1 VVVFVTRN
9 GKRDPSVDLRMTRNI
24 GDLKVNEQAAKT
36 FRHSNK
42 KNNFRGFMA
51 TSERLQTSQ
60 TPLVKQIAEQI
71 LAFDSKSIPA
81 DVATH
86 AKTLILDSIGCALA
100 AREEQ
105 TFERALRTLEAI
117 GGNAECTIIGS
128 SRRMPVTSA
137 VMLNGILIRAL
148 DLNDA
153 YVGPGQMGHPSD
165 NIAVALSVGEKQVA
179 SGRDVLANVIAGYE
193 LYCRIQDIIVGRGP
207 WDHVTASA
215 LAAPAI
221 AGRLLKLDAD
231 QLANALA
238 LSAAHG
244 NTLSAV
250 RSGQLSNAK
259 AMANAFVAY
268 QGTLCSLLAAQGATG
283 PLSIFEG
290 KGGLGKAFLAGAD
303 LSLLMEPIRDHFRIS
318 DVSIKAYPCIGTAQ
332 SMVAAA
338 LEARTV
344 VADPLKEITQLEVL
358 MADTPFVR
366 GQVEDEDRRR
376 PTSRET
382 ADHSFYYLAAV
393 ALLDGEL
400 TEAQFEDGRWFEP
413 SVTALMERMTI
424 RTDASLNK
432 YTPESF
438 PSVLQI
444 VTATGES
451 RTVEVF
457 YPKGHP
463 KNRMSSVEVEG
474 KFHGCARGVLSEA
487 QQTKIISLVRDLEK
501 LNSVNELMSD
511 LAVSEA

>member
-1 VVVFVTRN
+1 
-9 GKRDPSVDLRMTRNI
+9 
-24 GDLKVNEQAAKT
+24 
-36 FRHSNK
+36 
-42 KNNFRGFMA
+42 MA
-51 TSERLQTSQ
+51 TSERSKTSK
-60 TPLVKQIAEQI
+60 TPLVKQIAERI
-71 LAFDSKSIPA
+71 LEFDSHSIPA
-81 DVATH
+81 EVATH

-100 AREEQ
+100 AHEEQ
-105 TFERALRTLEAI
+105 AFERTLQILEAI
-117 GGNAECTIIGS
+117 GGNAECAIIGS
-128 SRRMPVTSA
+128 KHRMPVTSA

-153 YVGPGQMGHPSD
+153 YIGPGQMGHPSD
-165 NIAVALSVGEKQVA
+165 NIAVALSVGEKQRSSGHDVVA
-179 SGRDVLANVIAGYE
+179 SVVAGYE
-193 LYCRIQDIIVGRGP
+193 LYCRIQDIIPGRGP

-259 AMANAFVAY
+259 AMANAFVAS
-268 QGTLCSLLAAQGATG
+268 QATLFSLLSSQGVTG

-290 KGGLGKAFLAGAD
+290 KGGLDKAFLAGAD
-303 LSLLMEPIRDHFRIS
+303 LALLVEPIQDRFRIS

-338 LEARTV
+338 LQARGV
-344 VADPLKEITQLEVL
+344 IADPLKEIKHLEVL

-366 GQVEDEDRRR
+366 GQVADEDRRR

-400 TEAQFEDGRWFEP
+400 TEEQFEDGRWFEP
-413 SVTALMERMTI
+413 SVAALMERMTI
-424 RTDASLNK
+424 RT
-432 YTPESF
+432 
-438 PSVLQI
+438 
-444 VTATGES
+444 
-451 RTVEVF
+451 
-457 YPKGHP
+457 
-463 KNRMSSVEVEG
+463 
-474 KFHGCARGVLSEA
+474 
-487 QQTKIISLVRDLEK
+487 
-501 LNSVNELMSD
+501 
-511 LAVSEA
+511 

>member
-1 VVVFVTRN
+1 
-9 GKRDPSVDLRMTRNI
+9 
-24 GDLKVNEQAAKT
+24 
-36 FRHSNK
+36 
-42 KNNFRGFMA
+42 MA
-51 TSERLQTSQ
+51 TSERSKTSM
-60 TPLVKQIAEQI
+60 TPLVKQIAERV
-71 LAFDSKSIPA
+71 LELDPKSIPA
-81 DVATH
+81 EAALH
-86 AKTLILDSIGCALA
+86 SKSLILDSIGCALA
-100 AREEQ
+100 AHEEQ
-105 TFERALRTLEAI
+105 TFERALRTFEAL
-117 GGNAECTIIGS
+117 GGNADCTIIGS
-128 SRRMPVTSA
+128 KRRMPVTSA
-137 VMLNGILIRAL
+137 VMLNGILIREL

-165 NIAVALSVGEKQVA
+165 NIAVALTVGEKQRA
-179 SGRDVLANVIAGYE
+179 SGLEVLASVIAGYE

-221 AGRLLKLDAD
+221 AGRLLKLDAN

-268 QGTLCSLLAAQGATG
+268 QATLCAMLAAQGVTG

-290 KGGLGKAFLAGAD
+290 KGGLDKAFLAGAD
-303 LSLLMEPIRDHFRIS
+303 INLLMEPIRDHFRIS
-318 DVSIKAYPCIGTAQ
+318 EVSIKGYPCIGTSQA
-332 SMVAAA
+332 MVAGVIQ
-338 LEARTV
+338 ARAGI
-344 VADPLKEITQLEVL
+344 ADPVKEIKQLEVR

-382 ADHSFYYLAAV
+382 ADHSFYYLAAA
-393 ALLDGEL
+393 ALMDGEM
-400 TEAQFEDGRWFEP
+400 TQAQFEGERWMQP
-413 SVTALMERMTI
+413 TMKLLMERMTI

-432 YTPESF
+432 YTPGSF
-438 PSVLQI
+438 PCVLQLTT
-444 VTATGES
+444 VNGEN

-463 KNRMSSVEVEG
+463 KNRMSSAELEG
-474 KFHGCARGVLSEA
+474 KFRGCARGVLSEA
-487 QQTKIISLVRDLEK
+487 QQNKIISLVNDLEK
-501 LNSVNELMSD
+501 LTNVSELMNH
-511 LAVSEA
+511 LALDA

>member
-1 VVVFVTRN
+1 MT
-9 GKRDPSVDLRMTRNI
+9 GK
-24 GDLKVNEQAAKT
+24 
-36 FRHSNK
+36 
-42 KNNFRGFMA
+42 
-51 TSERLQTSQ
+51 
-60 TPLVKQIAEQI
+60 TPLVKQIAERI
-71 LAFDSKSIPA
+71 LEFDSKSIPE
-81 DVATH
+81 DVLRH
-86 AKTLILDSIGCALA
+86 AKILILDSIGCALA

-105 TFERALRTLEAI
+105 AFERALRTLEAI
-117 GGNAECTIIGS
+117 GGNPECTIIGS
-128 SRRMPVTSA
+128 NRRMPVTSA

-153 YVGPGQMGHPSD
+153 YIGPGQMGHPSD
-165 NIAVALSVGEKQVA
+165 NIAVALSVGEKQSA
-179 SGRDVLANVIAGYE
+179 SGLDVIASVVAGYE
-193 LYCRIQDIIVGRGP
+193 LYCRIQDIIIGRGP

-221 AGRLLKLDAD
+221 AGRLLKLNAD

-259 AMANAFVAY
+259 AMANAFVAS
-268 QGTLCSLLAAQGATG
+268 QGTLCALLASQGTTG
-283 PLSIFEG
+283 PSSIFEG
-290 KGGLGKAFLAGAD
+290 KGGLSQAFLAGAD
-303 LSLLMEPIRDHFRIS
+303 LALLAEPIRDHFRIS

-338 LEARTV
+338 LQVRTLI
-344 VADPLKEITQLEVL
+344 ADPLKEITHLEVR
-358 MADTPFVR
+358 MADTPFLR
-366 GQVEDEDRRR
+366 GQVADEDRRR

-438 PSVLQI
+438 PCVLKI
-444 VTATGES
+444 ATANGEN

-457 YPKGHP
+457 YHKGHA
-463 KNRMSSVEVEG
+463 KNRMSPAEVEG
-474 KFHGCARGVLSEA
+474 KFRACARRVLSEA
-487 QQTKIISLVRDLEK
+487 QQTKIISSVRDLEK
-501 LNSVNELMSD
+501 LTNVAELMNH
-511 LAVSEA
+511 LALK

>member
-1 VVVFVTRN
+1 MAASETSKN
-9 GKRDPSVDLRMTRNI
+9 
-24 GDLKVNEQAAKT
+24 LK
-36 FRHSNK
+36 
-42 KNNFRGFMA
+42 
-51 TSERLQTSQ
+51 

-71 LAFDSKSIPA
+71 LAFDPTAIPN

-100 AREEQ
+100 AHEEQ
-105 TFERALRTLEAI
+105 AFERALRTLEAI

-128 SRRMPVTSA
+128 KHHMPVTGA

-153 YVGPGQMGHPSD
+153 YIGPGQMGHPSD
-165 NIAVALSVGEKQVA
+165 NIAVALSVGEKQRASGIDVVA
-179 SGRDVLANVIAGYE
+179 SVITGYE
-193 LYCRIQDIIVGRGP
+193 LYCRIQDAIVGRGP

-221 AGRLLKLDAD
+221 AGRLLGLGVD

-259 AMANAFVAY
+259 AMANAFVAT
-268 QGTLCSLLAAQGATG
+268 QGTLCTLLASQGTTG
-283 PLSIFEG
+283 PVSIFEG
-290 KGGLGKAFLAGAD
+290 KGGLSQAFLAGSD
-303 LSLLMEPIRDHFRIS
+303 LALLAEPIRDHFRIS
-318 DVSIKAYPCIGTAQ
+318 EVSIKAYPCIGTAQ

-338 LEARTV
+338 LQARAV
-344 VADPLKEITQLEVL
+344 IADPLKEIKHLEVR

-400 TEAQFEDGRWFEP
+400 TEAQFDEGRWFEP

-438 PSVLQI
+438 PCVLQI
-444 VTATGES
+444 AMANGEKHAL
-451 RTVEVF
+451 EVF
-457 YPKGHP
+457 YHKGHA
-463 KNRMSSVEVEG
+463 KNRMSPAEVEG
-474 KFHGCARGVLSEA
+474 KFRACARDVLSEA
-487 QQTKIISLVRDLEK
+487 QQTRVISLVHGLEQ
-501 LNSVNELMSD
+501 LDNVAELMSH
-511 LAVSEA
+511 LSLGV

>member
-1 VVVFVTRN
+1 
-9 GKRDPSVDLRMTRNI
+9 MAA
-24 GDLKVNEQAAKT
+24 NEKSKG
-36 FRHSNK
+36 SNK
-42 KNNFRGFMA
+42 
-51 TSERLQTSQ
+51 
-60 TPLVKQIAEQI
+60 PLVKRIAERV
-71 LAFDSKSIPA
+71 LEFESTSIPS

-100 AREEQ
+100 ARGEHA
-105 TFERALRTLEAI
+105 FERALHTFEAI
-117 GGNAECTIIGS
+117 GGNPECTIIGCEH
-128 SRRMPVTSA
+128 RMPVTSA
-137 VMLNGILIRAL
+137 VMLNGILIREL

-165 NIAVALSVGEKQVA
+165 NIAVALSVGEKQKASGLDVVA
-179 SGRDVLANVIAGYE
+179 SVIAGYE

-221 AGRLLKLDAD
+221 AGRLLSLDAD
-231 QLANALA
+231 QLANAMA

-259 AMANAFVAY
+259 AMANAFVASQGMLCTLLAS
-268 QGTLCSLLAAQGATG
+268 QGTTG

-290 KGGLGKAFLAGAD
+290 KGGLDKAFLAGAD
-303 LSLLMEPIRDHFRIS
+303 LNLLVEPIRDHFRIS
-318 DVSIKAYPCIGTAQ
+318 DVSIKAYPCIGTSQA
-332 SMVAAA
+332 MVAGVIQARQEIVDPIKEVKH
-338 LEARTV
+338 LE
-344 VADPLKEITQLEVL
+344 IH

-366 GQVEDEDRRR
+366 GQVEDEDRRW

-400 TEAQFEDGRWFEP
+400 TEAQFEDGRWSKP
-413 SVTALMERMTI
+413 SVTTLMERMTI

-438 PSVLQI
+438 PCVLQI
-444 VTATGES
+444 DTVRGES

-463 KNRMSSVEVEG
+463 KNRMSSAEVEG
-474 KFHGCARGVLSEA
+474 KFRACARGVSSEA
-487 QQTKIISLVRDLEK
+487 RQNKIISLVHDLEK
-501 LNSVNELMSD
+501 LTNIAELMNH
-511 LAVSEA
+511 LALDV